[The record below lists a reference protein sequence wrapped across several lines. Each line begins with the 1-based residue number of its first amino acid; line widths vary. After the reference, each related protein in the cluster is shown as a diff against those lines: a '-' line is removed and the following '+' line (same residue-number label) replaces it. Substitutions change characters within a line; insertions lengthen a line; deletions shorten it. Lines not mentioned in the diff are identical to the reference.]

1 MNLPN
6 PFSPRPKS
14 PSPPLSLPTAPTGME
29 GGGRSPRR
37 SPALHRPSS
46 SFRLR
51 SPSLNTVRLRRVFDL
66 FDHNGDG
73 EITVDELALALDR
86 LGLGADRD
94 ELGSTVAAY
103 ISPGGA
109 GLGFDDFEALHR
121 SLGDALFGAAAPGDE
136 VPAAAEEE
144 KDMREAFR
152 VFDEDGD
159 GFISAAELQVVLAKL
174 GLPEARS
181 IARVHEMICSV
192 DQDRDGRVDF
202 GEFKHM
208 MQGISVRSA

>member
-1 MNLPN
+1 
-6 PFSPRPKS
+6 
-14 PSPPLSLPTAPTGME
+14 ME
-29 GGGRSPRR
+29 GGGGSPSRR
-37 SPALHRPSS
+37 LDLHRPSP

-66 FDHNGDG
+66 FDRNGDG
-73 EITVDELALALDR
+73 EITVDELALALDC

-94 ELGSTVAAY
+94 EIGCTVAAY
-103 ISPGGA
+103 ISPGRA
-109 GLGFDDFEALHR
+109 GLAFDDFEVLHR

-136 VPAAAEEE
+136 GPTVAEEE
-144 KDMREAFR
+144 EQDMMEAFR

-159 GFISAAELQVVLAKL
+159 GFISAAELQVVLTKL
-174 GLPEARS
+174 GLPEARNM
-181 IARVHEMICSV
+181 ARVHEMICSV

-208 MQGISVRSA
+208 MQGISVPSA